1 MLKDKWLNL
10 LVFFSSAV
18 ALIVWFGSIGQ
29 PLIDRH
35 EFRQTQTALT
45 ALFLEFNAR
54 SFVNYET
61 PVLGAPWS
69 IPFEFP
75 FFQFLLFFF

>member
-1 MLKDKWLNL
+1 MRQRHLWIWLL
-10 LVFFSSAV
+10 LSAATLFAAAFWFST
-18 ALIVWFGSIGQ
+18 LNQ

-35 EFRQTQTALT
+35 EFRQTQTALS
-45 ALFLEFNAR
+45 ALFMQPGLEGLL
-54 SFVNYET
+54 NYET

-75 FFQFLLFFF
+75 LFQ